1 VTSELGRENRAAVSV
16 STLTV
21 TRRRA
26 ATRMRL
32 PGRISL
38 GLIIPVLILGLWEF
52 VTATQI
58 LPSAVMPGPVEVWES
73 FLNWAGV
80 THTPRMFYTG
90 MLFVDAGATLG
101 RVACGFLMATVIGV
115 ALGIAIGVW
124 RTADEIFTPTIRVL
138 GPIPPVTWLPV
149 VIVILGVGPASNLA
163 LIVIGGAFPVIA
175 STITAVSGVNREL
188 LRAGRM
194 MGRGQLSLI
203 GHVIFPAA
211 LPGILGGMRIGLGL
225 SWVMAVTS
233 EMLAVHSGLGY
244 TLWNAYN
251 YFNYSQVFAAMIIT
265 GLCGLA
271 TDFLLQLSMR
281 RFTRWHVE
289 TGVRA

>member
-1 VTSELGRENRAAVSV
+1 MAVGISV
-16 STLTV
+16 PTA

-26 ATRMRL
+26 ATRLRL
-32 PGRISL
+32 PGRIGL
-38 GLIIPVLILGLWEF
+38 GLIIPILILGLWEF
-52 VTATQI
+52 VTATQL
-58 LPSAVMPGPVEVWES
+58 LPSAVMPGPVDVWES
-73 FLNWAGV
+73 FLNWAGASR
-80 THTPRMFYTG
+80 TPQMFYTG

-101 RVACGFLMATVIGV
+101 RVALGFLTATVIGV

-124 RTADEIFTPTIRVL
+124 RTADEVFTPTIRVL

-149 VIVILGVGPASNLA
+149 VIVVLGVGPASNLA

-194 MGRGQLSLI
+194 MGRGKLSLI

-251 YFNYSQVFAAMIIT
+251 YFNYPGVFAAMIIT
-265 GLCGLA
+265 GLCGLV